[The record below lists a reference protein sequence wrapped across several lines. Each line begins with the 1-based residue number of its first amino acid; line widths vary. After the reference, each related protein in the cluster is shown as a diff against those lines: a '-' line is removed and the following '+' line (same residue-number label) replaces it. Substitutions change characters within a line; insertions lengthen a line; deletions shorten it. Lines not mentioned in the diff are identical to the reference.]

1 MVFDNKYSTNAA
13 SATYSLTITLYFL
26 TPDISA
32 SIFLTAVSQKPIGK
46 EKNKLF

>member
-1 MVFDNKYSTNAA
+1 MVLDNKYSTNAA

-32 SIFLTAVSQKPIGK
+32 SIRQQLV
-46 EKNKLF
+46 KNI